1 MHQLFF
7 LATTLFAT
15 TLSFQACDDNSN
27 DPKPSSSDPI
37 ANIQQGTWRIS
48 LHSDDGTDKTSRFGN
63 YSLTFSN
70 GTVTAR
76 KDAST
81 ITGTYRKGT
90 DDSKQKFY
98 LEFNPS
104 LSPWNELNEDWEIL
118 ESTGNKLRLKDESGG
133 SSGTDLLTFEK
144 N

>member
-1 MHQLFF
+1 
-7 LATTLFAT
+7 LAAVLLASSI
-15 TLSFQACDDNSN
+15 SFQACDDNSN
-27 DPKPSSSDPI
+27 DPQPSGSDPI
-37 ANIQQGTWRIS
+37 TNVQQGNWRIS
-48 LHSDDGTDKTSRFGN
+48 LHSDDGTDKTSRFSN

-76 KDAST
+76 KDATT

-104 LSPWNELNEDWEIL
+104 LSPWNELNEDWEVL
-118 ESTGNKLRLKDESGG
+118 ESTDSKLRLKDDSGSG
-133 SSGTDLLTFEK
+133 SGTDLLTFERI
-144 N
+144 

>member
-1 MHQLFF
+1 MKNRFF
-7 LATTLFAT
+7 LAAALFSSA
-15 TLSFQACDDNSN
+15 LQACDDNAN
-27 DPKPSSSDPI
+27 TPQPSGSDPI
-37 ANIQQGTWRIS
+37 TNIQQGTWRIT
-48 LHSDDGTDKTSRFGN
+48 LHSDDGTDRTSRFSN

-81 ITGTYRKGT
+81 ITGTYHKGI
-90 DDSKQKFY
+90 DDSKQKFH

-104 LSPWNELNEDWEIL
+104 FSPWNELNEDWEIL
-118 ESTGNKLRLKDESGG
+118 ESTGNKLRLKDDSG
-133 SSGTDLLTFEK
+133 SGTDLLTFEK